1 MNTPNVPKVRIR
13 PARASGSTADAE
25 RPLEPQ
31 APQRATLTLKA
42 SAVPRTVARTSAPKA
57 ETVAKVSLP
66 ESARWSA
73 PNGR

>member
-1 MNTPNVPKVRIR
+1 MNIPNVPKVRIR
-13 PARASGSTADAE
+13 AARGASPSPATE
-25 RPLEPQ
+25 RPLEPA

-42 SAVPRTVARTSAPKA
+42 SAVPRTLARTDAPKA
-57 ETVAKVSLP
+57 ATAAKVSLP